1 MQVNDSLSHEI
12 SYPPRCWCTNLTAI
26 APSPTA
32 EATRLTEPERTSPAA
47 KTPGADVSKRLGAR
61 PTSAQPFSTSTGFP
75 CGNEAVLAQRY
86 IAVEPARMRGR
97 ADENEQRAKV
107 ESSLCGMRGCSSYEK
122 GSTSIHM
129 LSPEKVASTDPFSSK
144 SRRDI
149 ARTGNIFADLSATF
163 KIEKAPFKRY

>member
-1 MQVNDSLSHEI
+1 MHKLDGHRPLAYRRGHALDRAGAYVAGGEDARCRRLQEARGA
-12 SYPPRCWCTNLTAI
+12 SYVG
-26 APSPTA
+26 
-32 EATRLTEPERTSPAA
+32 PAVLY
-47 KTPGADVSKRLGAR
+47 KHGLGK
-61 PTSAQPFSTSTGFP
+61 GVP